1 MAFLLEGDKAAEY
14 CVQTGKSQDVL
25 SVPLVFLTQT
35 ADESGS
41 LLFDWYY
48 LTRQTGL
55 VMQTNVS
62 SALD

>member
-1 MAFLLEGDKAAEY
+1 MAFLQEGDKAAEY
-14 CVQTGKSQDVL
+14 CVPTGKSQDVL

-55 VMQTNVS
+55 VM
-62 SALD
+62 